1 MTGISIRVHQ
11 TCWWR
16 HLAAIAVWIGS
27 GLSFS
32 CQSQLDPFQQG
43 DSKTTHDQGLL
54 EVSRQLQVPE
64 GFEVE
69 LVYSVPLEEQGS
81 WVALTPDSAGRLIT
95 ADQFGGLYRVTLGD
109 GDSGTEV
116 EKLNLPIGH
125 AQGLLYAY
133 DSLYVTVN
141 LYRTSKEK
149 VAQGSGFYRVLDTD
163 GDDRF
168 DQVKLLK
175 RLEAVDN
182 ENGHGEHGPH
192 AAVLGPDGLIYLV
205 AGNGTKVPDGLAPT
219 SPFRNWANDLLI
231 PPEPGFVP
239 AGWVART
246 DETGSVWELIAGG
259 FRNPYDLAF
268 NAEGELFA
276 YDADSEAGIGTPWY
290 RPTRINQVVS
300 GGEYGWRYDTGRWT
314 PYGKWPEH
322 YPDSVGSVVDVG
334 FGSPTGLVF
343 GTGARFPS
351 RYQRVLF
358 ACDWASG
365 TIYAVHLQPQGAGY
379 TAAFEPFLT
388 GSAVPVTDIVVNR
401 DGNLYFTVGGRE
413 AKSGLFRIR
422 YRGDEVTDP
431 AGPVDHPAAEGARR
445 IRRPLEQF
453 HGQEDPRAVAEAWPH
468 LASPDRTLR
477 YAARVAVERQGL
489 AEWQGRAL
497 RENDTVA
504 SIQAMLALARTGRAE
519 LQEAILGRL
528 GRLPLEQLPE
538 DQLLEVLRA
547 FSLAFVRMGGP
558 RNGSGQQA
566 AGRLGRLFPSS
577 SRTLNQEL
585 CRLLVYLKDPSVID
599 KSLRMIDSGGSQDK
613 LFYFAALS
621 HLGKGW
627 TLPQRQTYFNLLNSS
642 QAEYLRA
649 EKALGRKG
657 LNSRFIYALQN
668 LRQAA
673 VETLSDGELK
683 ALGESIED
691 QRVMTAADEEPVR
704 GFVRTWR
711 VADFLPLL
719 EQVASGRSYENGKFA
734 YEAAECARCHRFDDQ
749 GGTTGPDITTVGN
762 RFDVKY
768 LMEALLDPSKV
779 VSDRFFNESIE
790 MEDGVIH
797 VGRVV
802 YDDGR
807 LLRVRANP
815 FTHKVTEVAAD
826 RIKTR
831 KVSRISEMPEG
842 LLDIF
847 TEEEVLDLV
856 AYMRSG
862 GNPKDPAFNPLQ
874 PGNEEP

>member
-1 MTGISIRVHQ
+1 MSGVSLKGHQ
-11 TCWWR
+11 NGWR
-16 HLAAIAVWIGS
+16 QHLAIVVILIVS
-27 GLSFS
+27 GVSSS
-32 CQSQLDPFQQG
+32 CQSPADLSRQG
-43 DSKTTHDQGLL
+43 DAETTHDQGLL

-64 GFEVE
+64 GFEVD

-95 ADQFGGLYRVTLGD
+95 SDQFGSLYRVTLGD

-175 RLEAVDN
+175 QLEAVDN
-182 ENGHGEHGPH
+182 VNGHGEHGPH
-192 AAVLGPDGLIYLV
+192 APVLGPDGLIYLV
-205 AGNGTKVPDGLAPT
+205 AGNGTKVPEGLAPT

-268 NAEGELFA
+268 NAEGELFT

-300 GGEYGWRYDTGRWT
+300 GAEFGWRYDTGRWT

-334 FGSPTGLVF
+334 YGSPTGMVF
-343 GTGARFPS
+343 GSGARFPA
-351 RYQRVLF
+351 RYQRALF

-365 TIYAVHLQPQGAGY
+365 KIFSVHLKPEGAGY

-401 DGNLYFTVGGRE
+401 DGHLYFTVGGRE

-422 YRGDEVTDP
+422 YRGGEVTDP
-431 AGPVDHPAAEGARR
+431 ASPVDHPAAERARG
-445 IRRPLEQF
+445 IRRRLEQF
-453 HGQEDPRAVAEAWPH
+453 HGREDVRAVAESWPH

-477 YAARVAVERQGL
+477 YAARVAIERQDL
-489 AEWQGRAL
+489 AEWQDRAL
-497 RENDTVA
+497 RENDPVA

-519 LQEAILGRL
+519 LQETVLGRL
-528 GRLPLEQLPE
+528 GRIPLEQLPE
-538 DQLLEVLRA
+538 DQLLEALRA
-547 FSLAFVRMGGP
+547 YSLAFIRMGGP
-558 RNGSGQQA
+558 RKPLGRQA
-566 AGRLGRLFPSS
+566 AARLGRLFPSS
-577 SRTLNQEL
+577 SRRLNQEL
-585 CRLLVYLKDPSVID
+585 CRLLVYLEDPGVIA
-599 KSLRMIDSGGSQDK
+599 KSLRMIDSGGRQDR

-627 TLPQRQTYFNLLNSS
+627 TLPQRQIYFRALNSS
-642 QAEYLRA
+642 QGEYLRA
-649 EKALGRKG
+649 EKTFGRKG
-657 LNSRFIYALQN
+657 LNSRFIYTLQN
-668 LRQAA
+668 LRQSA
-673 VETLSDGELK
+673 VETLSDEERT
-683 ALGESIED
+683 ALEEVIED
-691 QRVMTAADEEPVR
+691 QRALTVADEEPVR
-704 GFVRTWR
+704 GFVRTWM

-719 EQVASGRSYENGKFA
+719 KQVARGRSYENGKSA
-734 YEAAECARCHRFDDQ
+734 YEAAECAQCHRFDDQ
-749 GGTTGPDITTVGN
+749 GGTTGPDITTVGS
-762 RFDVKY
+762 RFDTQY
-768 LMEALLDPSKV
+768 LLEALLDPSKV
-779 VSDRFFNESIE
+779 VADRFFNESIQ
-790 MEDGVIH
+790 MEDGRIH

-802 YDDGR
+802 YDDGK

-815 FTHKVTEVAAD
+815 FTQKVTQVASD
-826 RIKTR
+826 RIKSRT
-831 KVSRISEMPEG
+831 VSRISEMPEG
-842 LLDIF
+842 LLDTF
-847 TEEEVLDLV
+847 TEEEVLDLI

-862 GNPKDPAFNPLQ
+862 GNPKDPAFNSLQ
-874 PGNEEP
+874 RGNEEP